1 MNIRT
6 REIYS
11 EVYSILNLLG
21 DDYIRKLPSSLYEM
35 IREEK
40 ENEYN
45 PQYDLNLALEE
56 QKIKREAISMIAL
69 FHLNYWCNSDKE
81 KSELTSLFK
90 TNDDKYK
97 AKLKEQ
103 YNLTNHLKNIHKQEE
118 EDLVEEKLVVVKKES
133 FFSKILK
140 KIKVLLKK

>member
-1 MNIRT
+1 MNIKT

-21 DDYIRKLPSSLYEM
+21 DDYIKKLPSNLYQM
-35 IREEK
+35 IEEEK
-40 ENEYN
+40 LNEYN
-45 PQYDLNLALEE
+45 PQYDLNLALED

-69 FHLNYWCNSDKE
+69 FHLNYWCDSDNE

-90 TNDDKYK
+90 ANEDEYK

-103 YNLTNHLKNIHKQEE
+103 YNLTNHLKKIHKQEE
-118 EDLVEEKLVVVKKES
+118 EKIVDEKLVVVKKES
-133 FFSKILK
+133 FISKILK
-140 KIKVLLKK
+140 KIKALFKR

>member
-1 MNIRT
+1 MNIKI

-40 ENEYN
+40 INEYN

-69 FHLNYWCNSDKE
+69 FHLNYWCNSDNE

-118 EDLVEEKLVVVKKES
+118 ENVIEEKLIIVKKES